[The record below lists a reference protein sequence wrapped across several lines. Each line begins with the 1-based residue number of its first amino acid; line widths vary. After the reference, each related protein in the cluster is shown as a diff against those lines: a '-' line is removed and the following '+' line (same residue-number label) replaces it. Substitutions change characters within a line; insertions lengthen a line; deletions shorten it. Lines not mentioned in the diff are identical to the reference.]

1 MGAAPSHR
9 PRFAL
14 ALLVALAGTLPAVAA
29 LAQPPAKPARAPALT
44 REQMEAGLAGAPAFR
59 FVYGTLDAAATPR
72 LRERAL
78 LIARRLFGAD
88 SSRVEA
94 DREATQAELSAS
106 SVLLIG
112 SPREN
117 DWTRRLAP
125 DLPVSF
131 GAGSFRWQA
140 TEYARPGDAIVIAW
154 PNPLAPKHF
163 LLVVAGN
170 SIEATAGQ
178 RAWLPGGEDWRITRD
193 GDLARSGRFAQSAAA
208 PWRYDA
214 ALDRDLEAERAR
226 YVASLVA
233 KGPAPLVVRAPASL
247 AVAAPARAAGV
258 ALLARLDAFGLTAPP
273 RSAPVSLTL
282 YRSLEQKGL
291 MSRDTRPEHL
301 ETGAAH
307 AALPAGREALDLWS
321 VAAARLVASGATA
334 RSRFLEPASVLFAG
348 RFEGEPFDRALARV
362 YYGRVLPSAAE
373 AATRDEEFRSPLI
386 RIPARALLAR
396 AMFECAGSRRNA
408 LLSLL
413 RADPPGTLDS
423 LCRAA
428 RVDADA
434 VTARYR
440 LLADSLAREGRASLA
455 NSRPRPWRPADG
467 FQRGVCLAHNVSL
480 EHGYL
485 SAEATRELK
494 TLRDAGAAWVSLTPF
509 GYLPDRRTP
518 VMYSSARG
526 GPDEETDEAVCE
538 SAARAKV
545 LGLRVWLAPHL
556 WTRGWVGDL
565 EYSAED
571 WPRFFERYREFVLHW
586 ALLAE
591 RERIDGLVMG
601 HELASSTARHPERW
615 RALIADVRAVYTGTL
630 TYEANWDEVARV
642 PFWDA
647 LDLIGVS
654 FFFPLADGPPFD
666 PPTLRAGAKKAF
678 ETLAPLAKRF
688 GRPVL
693 LGEVGYPASPTA
705 PVRPWEEGGRT
716 IDAELQRD
724 CYDAVVE
731 ALDPR
736 DWVAGAFWW
745 KWYTSFSGERADEM
759 SYSPRGRPAEEAMR
773 ASLARWV
780 QRPVRVP
787 R

>member
-1 MGAAPSHR
+1 M
-9 PRFAL
+9 
-14 ALLVALAGTLPAVAA
+14 PAVAA
-29 LAQPPAKPARAPALT
+29 FAQAPATMPAKSARAGAQT

-59 FVYGTLDAAATPR
+59 FVYGTLDPAATPR

-88 SSRVEA
+88 SSRVVA
-94 DREATQAELSAS
+94 DREVTEAELSAS
-106 SVLLIG
+106 SVLLLG

-117 DWTRRLAP
+117 DWTRRLAAE
-125 DLPVSF
+125 LPVSF
-131 GAGSFRWQA
+131 GAASFRWQA
-140 TEYARPGDAIVIAW
+140 TEYARPGDAIVLAW
-154 PNPLAPKHF
+154 PNPLASRYF

-170 SIEATAGQ
+170 SVAAMTGQ
-178 RAWLPGGEDWRITRD
+178 RSWLPGGEDWRITRE
-193 GDLARSGRFAQSAAA
+193 GELARSGRFAQSAAA

-226 YVASLVA
+226 YAASLVA
-233 KGPAPLVVRAPASL
+233 MGPAPLVVRAPASL
-247 AVAAPARAAGV
+247 AAAAASARAAGL

-273 RSAPVSLTL
+273 HSAPASLTL

-301 ETGAAH
+301 EGGGAH
-307 AALPAGREALDLWS
+307 AALAAGREALDLWS
-321 VAAARLVASGATA
+321 VAAARLVAIGATA
-334 RSRFLEPASVLFAG
+334 RSRFLEPAAVGFAD
-348 RFEGEPFDRALARV
+348 RFEGEPFNRALARA

-373 AATRDEEFRSPLI
+373 AATRDEEFHSPLI
-386 RIPARALLAR
+386 RIPGRVLLAR
-396 AMFECAGSRRNA
+396 AVYECAGSRRNA
-408 LLSLL
+408 LLALL
-413 RADPPGTLDS
+413 RSDPPGTLDS
-423 LCRAA
+423 LCRVA

-485 SAEATRELK
+485 SAEAARELK
-494 TLRDAGAAWVSLTPF
+494 NLRDAGAAWVSLTPF
-509 GYLPDRRTP
+509 GYLPDQRTP
-518 VMYSSARG
+518 VIFSSARG

-538 SAARAKV
+538 SAARAKA

-556 WTRGWVGDL
+556 WTRGWAGDL
-565 EYSAED
+565 EFSAED

-591 RERIDGLVMG
+591 RERIDGLVIG

-654 FFFPLADGPPFD
+654 FFYPLAEAPPFD
-666 PPTLRAGAKKAF
+666 PKTLRAGAQKALAG
-678 ETLAPLAKRF
+678 LAPLAKKF

-705 PVRPWEEGGRT
+705 PVRPWEEGRGT

-736 DWVAGAFWW
+736 DWVAGVFWW
-745 KWYTSFSGERADEM
+745 KWYTSASGERAGET

-773 ASLARWV
+773 ASLSRWV